1 MTREEL
7 NALLAEVSEDKNILN
22 ASEID
27 ALLREVAEK
36 NSEKQ
41 DDGSKNDE
49 EKLMK
54 NNKRP

>member
-1 MTREEL
+1 MTQEQI

-36 NSEKQ
+36 NSEKH
-41 DDGSKNDE
+41 DDDSKDDE

-54 NNKRP
+54 NDKRS

>member
-27 ALLREVAEK
+27 VLLREVAEK

-41 DDGSKNDE
+41 DDDSKNDE

-54 NNKRP
+54 NNKRS